1 MERITRL
8 IRRIDHLQQRHKPLA
23 IMVAIV
29 RKFGDDNASTWAL
42 LVAYYGFASLVPLL
56 LIAVTVAS
64 IVFAHHPSLVHD
76 VAHSAIASIPVLG
89 SEFASRVRV
98 HALASHSIVGVIVGI
113 AGLVWGAQ
121 GVASAAQSA
130 MANVWNV
137 PLVDRP
143 GFLPRTLR
151 NLGILAV
158 LGLGALATSVIA
170 ALGTGLGH
178 AAVITVAIV
187 VATVAA
193 NAGLYVLG
201 FRLLTPATIAT
212 RDLVTGA
219 LVASVVWSIL
229 QQVGGVLVTHDLAH
243 ASATY
248 GVFGIVLGLIAWFS
262 IATEATLY
270 AAELNAVLVRRL
282 WPRSLAPPPLT
293 AADQRAL
300 AALVHQQRA
309 RNEERVEVHFVATS
323 NDAVTESQQEPSAMA
338 GTADETGA
346 TATDTP

>member
-1 MERITRL
+1 MERLTRL
-8 IRRIDHLQQRHKPLA
+8 MRRLDHLQQRHKLLA
-23 IMVAIV
+23 IAFAIV
-29 RKFGDDNASTWAL
+29 RKFGEDNASTWAL

-56 LIAVTVAS
+56 LVAVTVAS
-64 IVFAHHPSLVHD
+64 IVFAHHPNLVHD

-89 SEFASRVRV
+89 AQFASRVRV
-98 HALASHSIVGVIVGI
+98 HALASHSIIGLVVGI
-113 AGLVWGAQ
+113 AGLIWGAQ
-121 GVASAAQSA
+121 GVASAAQNA

-170 ALGTGLGH
+170 ALATGLGH
-178 AAVITVAIV
+178 TAVITVVIV

-201 FRLLTPATIAT
+201 FRLLTPAAIAT
-212 RDLVTGA
+212 GDLVTGA
-219 LVASVVWSIL
+219 IVASVVWSIL
-229 QQVGGVLVTHDLAH
+229 QQIGGVLVTHDLAH

-270 AAELNAVLVRRL
+270 AAELNVVLVRRL

-293 AADQRAL
+293 TADQSAL

-309 RNEERVEVHFVATS
+309 RREERVEVHFVAG
-323 NDAVTESQQEPSAMA
+323 NDAVIDSQHAPSAA
-338 GTADETGA
+338 PSTADETGT